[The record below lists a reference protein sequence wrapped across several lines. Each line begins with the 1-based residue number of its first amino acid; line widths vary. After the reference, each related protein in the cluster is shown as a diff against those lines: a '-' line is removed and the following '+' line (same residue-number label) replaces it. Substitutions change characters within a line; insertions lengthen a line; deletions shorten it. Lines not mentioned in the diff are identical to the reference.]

1 MTIHTKYC
9 DYEVDKED
17 LQLGGIWKE
26 ADFERD
32 PNLKRS
38 LMAVQL
44 RANGETLSSIAKKIR
59 LSGGRVRQIIMIT
72 LRKIKARKKLL
83 SVIELA

>member
-9 DYEVDKED
+9 DYELDKED
-17 LQLGGIWKE
+17 LQLGGIWKA
-26 ADFERD
+26 ADFKRD

-38 LMAVQL
+38 LLAVQL
-44 RANGETLSSIAKKIR
+44 RANGETLSSIGKKIR
-59 LSGGRVRQIIMIT
+59 ISVGRVRQIILIT
-72 LRKIKARKKLL
+72 LRKIKARKRLL